1 MITLTVTANGQI
13 IGEYDAGTQA
23 ELAFQVAEACARKRQ
38 SVTLFDGTDYIG
50 HDGSKHD
57 MPVTWPMPRPPGRP
71 KSDKPS
77 DTPRTTKRQGISVTV
92 RLRLTLEQITML
104 DELGNGS
111 ISQGIIA
118 ALSQVESLAD
128 ALRDADSA

>member
-38 SVTLFDGTDYIG
+38 AVTLFDGTDYIG

-57 MPVTWPMPRPPGRP
+57 MPVIWPMPRPPGRP

-92 RLRLTLEQITML
+92 RLSLTLEQLSML
-104 DELGNGS
+104 DTMGQGS
-111 ISQGIIA
+111 IAQGIIA
-118 ALSQVESLAD
+118 ALEYVRNNE
-128 ALRDADSA
+128 

>member
-13 IGEYDAGTQA
+13 VGEYDAGTQA

-50 HDGSKHD
+50 HDGSKHAE
-57 MPVTWPMPRPPGRP
+57 PVTWPMPRPPGRP

-92 RLRLTLEQITML
+92 RLSLTFEQLSMLNTMG
-104 DELGNGS
+104 DGS
-111 ISQGIIA
+111 IAHGIIA
-118 ALSQVESLAD
+118 ALTQVESLAD

>member
-1 MITLTVTANGQI
+1 VITLTVTANGQI

-23 ELAFQVAEACARKRQ
+23 ELAFQVAEACAKKRQ
-38 SVTLFDGTDYIG
+38 AVTVFDGSDYIYS
-50 HDGSKHD
+50 DGSKSD
-57 MPVTWPMPRPPGRP
+57 NPRTWPMPRPPGRP
-71 KSDKPS
+71 KSDKPAQAS
-77 DTPRTTKRQGISVTV
+77 TTKRQGISVTV
-92 RLRLTLEQITML
+92 RLSLTLEQITML

>member
-1 MITLTVTANGQI
+1 MITLTVSANGQI

-38 SVTLFDGTDYIG
+38 AVTLFDGTDYIG
-50 HDGSKHD
+50 HDGSKHAE
-57 MPVTWPMPRPPGRP
+57 PVTWPMPRPPGRP
-71 KSDKPS
+71 KSDKPAQAS
-77 DTPRTTKRQGISVTV
+77 TSKREGISVTV
-92 RLRLTLEQITML
+92 RLRLTLEQLSML
-104 DELGNGS
+104 DTMGEGS
-111 ISQGIIA
+111 IAQGIIA